1 MKKSLGIFCILLAL
15 FAGCG
20 VEPEKRAY
28 PLAVSLD
35 LQEGEYQVSYG
46 MARLSAVTG
55 QGKEPE
61 SDSGEKLTFRGE
73 SLAAVRQAYDRSQ
86 QYYLDTGHVQAVLLG
101 ESLQKNREK
110 LAQALGELEEN
121 RMLGSG
127 CYVFSSPDPGSLM
140 ALDGTA
146 LESLGEYLVGIYE
159 NRPADQGEKG
169 VTLQEVYSAW
179 YRYGSLPDLPRVVR
193 GENGLPV
200 VENVD

>member
-1 MKKSLGIFCILLAL
+1 MRRALGIFCILMTLM
-15 FAGCG
+15 AGCG

-35 LQEGEYQVSYG
+35 LREGEYEVRYG

-61 SDSGEKLTFRGE
+61 GDSAERLAFRGE
-73 SLAAVRQAYDRSQ
+73 SLEAVRRAYHRSQ

-101 ESLQKNREK
+101 ETLQEDREK
-110 LAQALGELEEN
+110 LAQALEEMEEN

-127 CYVFSSPDPGSLM
+127 CYVFSCPDPGALM
-140 ALDGTA
+140 GLDGTV

-179 YRYGSLPDLPRVVR
+179 YRDGSLPALPRAVL

-200 VENVD
+200 VENS